1 MGTFEK
7 GLNMKPLIL
16 VAAMATASSTG
27 FAQEV
32 GRVLSSTP
40 ITQQVRVP
48 RQVCTTEQVTVAQPK
63 SGAGAV
69 LGAIAGGAIGNAATR
84 GSGQAAATILG
95 IMGGAMVGD
104 NIEGANTQ
112 LQNVQR
118 CSTQTFFE
126 NRTVAYNVVYE
137 YAGKQYT
144 VQMPQDPGP
153 TLQLQVTPVGSMPAT
168 ANVTAQVEN
177 YDVQP
182 FDVQP
187 AQVII
192 TQPAYPVY
200 YSRPYYP
207 PVSLSIGLG
216 YWGGNYGRGHGHRR
230 WR

>member
-1 MGTFEK
+1 
-7 GLNMKPLIL
+7 MKPLIL
-16 VAAMATASSTG
+16 VAAMAAASSTG

-40 ITQQVRVP
+40 ITQQVGMP
-48 RQVCTTEQVTVAQPK
+48 HQVCTTEQVAVAQRK
-63 SGAGAV
+63 SGAGAA

-84 GSGQAAATILG
+84 GSGQAAATMLG
-95 IMGGAMVGD
+95 IIGGAMVGD
-104 NIEGANTQ
+104 NIEGPNTQ

-118 CSTQTFFE
+118 CSTQTFYE

-137 YAGKQYT
+137 YAGRQYT

-153 TLQLQVTPVGSMPAT
+153 TLQLQVTPVGSLPAT

-177 YDVQP
+177 YDDQP
-182 FDVQP
+182 YDVQP
-187 AQVII
+187 AQVIV

-200 YSRPYYP
+200 YTRPYYP

-216 YWGGNYGRGHGHRR
+216 YWGGNYGHGRR
-230 WR
+230 HWR